1 MKRIGLI
8 IPLHEKNN
16 LQTPNY
22 TKNKE
27 KSNGNIYTK
36 RTKKKK
42 QIKINKT

>member
-8 IPLHEKNN
+8 ISLHEKNN

-27 KSNGNIYTK
+27 KANGNIYIK
-36 RTKKKK
+36 KNKKKK